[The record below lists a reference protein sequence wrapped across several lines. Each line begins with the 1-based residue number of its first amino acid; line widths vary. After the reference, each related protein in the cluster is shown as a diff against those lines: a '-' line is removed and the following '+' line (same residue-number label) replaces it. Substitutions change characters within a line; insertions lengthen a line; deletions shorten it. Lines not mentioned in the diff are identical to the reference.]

1 LYVELVEISQGIK
14 TFALKALLGK
24 TISRFPEELN

>member
-1 LYVELVEISQGIK
+1 MLNWLKFHKELK
-14 TFALKALLGK
+14 LFALKALLGK